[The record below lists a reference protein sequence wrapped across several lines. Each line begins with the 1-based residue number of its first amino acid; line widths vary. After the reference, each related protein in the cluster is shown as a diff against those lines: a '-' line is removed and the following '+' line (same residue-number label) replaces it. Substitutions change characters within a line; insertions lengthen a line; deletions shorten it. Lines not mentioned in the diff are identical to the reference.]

1 MRFGLQPGA
10 AVDALSSMGT
20 KYLPTEKDRKLNQR
34 FQQRQ
39 SPLPKFKN
47 STGKSPVKKSKRR

>member
-1 MRFGLQPGA
+1 M
-10 AVDALSSMGT
+10 DALSGMGT

-39 SPLPKFKN
+39 NPLPKFSK
-47 STGKSPVKKSKRR
+47 TAATAKKTKKKK